1 MDLRQ
6 LANFVV
12 IADTKSFTRAAVH
25 IGVTQPALSRQIK
38 ELEVELGAAL
48 VERHVRGLEMTDAG
62 KVLYGRATKILE
74 LANSVKEEIA
84 AVMTEPAGDLVVAM
98 PASFRSLI
106 TEKIIYEYKSLYPKV
121 RLCIL
126 ELTTTERRDAVM
138 EGYANLGITT
148 TMDPQEGLRTRP
160 LVNEA
165 LFVAGSRSHGF
176 SLSSP
181 ESLEKIASLPLIQ
194 NTQPNAMRIIVDAAF
209 ARAGLQSRADIEVDA
224 IDMMIDLASKGHYCI
239 IAPYSAIHR
248 HLNRN
253 TITAAPV
260 TNLSVTWQAVVSGSS
275 YVSLSTKIFEKMLVN
290 ECRNLIMQGVWKTG
304 KMLYPDII

>member
-38 ELEVELGAAL
+38 ELEVELGAVL
-48 VERHVRGLEMTDAG
+48 LERHVRGLEVTDAG
-62 KVLYGRATKILE
+62 KVLYRRATKILE

-84 AVMTEPAGDLVVAM
+84 AVMTEPAGDLVVAL
-98 PASFRSLI
+98 PASFRNLI
-106 TEKIIYEYKSLYPKV
+106 TEKIIYEYKHLYPKV
-121 RLCIL
+121 RLCVL

-148 TMDPQEGLRTRP
+148 TMDPEEGLRATP
-160 LVNEA
+160 LVNES
-165 LFVAGSRSHGF
+165 LFVAGSRERGF
-176 SLSSP
+176 ELSSP
-181 ESLEKIASLPLIQ
+181 EPLEKIARLPLIQ

-224 IDMMIDLASKGHYCI
+224 IDMMIDLASRGDYCI
-239 IAPYSAIHR
+239 IAPYSAIHS
-248 HLNRN
+248 HVYKN
-253 TITAAPV
+253 TITASPV
-260 TNLSVTWQAVVSGSS
+260 VTLSVTWQVIVSKNS
-275 YVSLSTKIFEKMLVN
+275 YTSLSTRIFEKMLVN
-290 ECRNLIMQGVWKTG
+290 ECRKLIVEGTWKTG
-304 KMLYPDII
+304 KMLYLEAI